1 MAFENGLKR
10 SLVALV
16 AIPLVLATCY
26 LGGYFF
32 FVFVLG
38 VATLAFHEFVAI
50 GKAKRAFPSL
60 VGGYLSILAIFINAF
75 HPFIEI
81 GNLFMFIIILT
92 LTIELFRNKESA
104 ILNNAVAL
112 LGIFY
117 TGYLTSF
124 LIKIRELYNYSDFVY
139 LNGGYFIIALLIGI
153 WFCDSA
159 AYFFGSAFGK
169 HKLFPRVSPKKSW
182 EGAIAG
188 FIFTIIAFAFSKVMF
203 LELLTWQNVFVLGA
217 IVGISGQVG
226 DLIESLIKR
235 DAKIKDSSS
244 LIPGHGG
251 VLDRFDSII
260 FSAPLVYFYIANYIV

>member
-32 FVFVLG
+32 FTFVLG
-38 VATLAFHEFVAI
+38 VATLAFYEFIAI

-60 VGGYLSILAIFINAF
+60 LAGYLSIIAIFINTY
-75 HPFIEI
+75 HPFIET
-81 GNLFMFIIILT
+81 GNLFMFIIILI
-92 LTIELFRNKESA
+92 LSIELFRNKESA
-104 ILNNAVAL
+104 ILNSAVTL

-124 LIKIRELYNYSDFVY
+124 LVKIRELYNYSDFVY
-139 LNGGYFIIALLIGI
+139 MNGGYFIIALLVGI

-182 EGAIAG
+182 EGALAG
-188 FIFTIIAFAFSKVMF
+188 FVFTIVALALSKVLF
-203 LELLTWQNVFVLGA
+203 LEFLTWENVFVLG
-217 IVGISGQVG
+217 GIIGIAGQVG

-235 DAKIKDSSS
+235 DAKIKDSSA

-260 FSAPLVYFYIANYIV
+260 FSAPLVYFYIATYIV